1 MPSEVLTQYH
11 LDRAERP
18 CPIFLCRYKLTCFF
32 VRRCGIQSYTDK
44 QPESRQST
52 RCPRAGWHGAGVA
65 AHHSL
70 LLQGRKEIIEVGN
83 TTSHNLLSVTF
94 YSRYL
99 GRRCSRW
106 STNPRL
112 YTPSRCVLRH
122 KKIPVY
128 SNKRWCFQ
136 GWSCHSIHA
145 QCEAVLQD
153 PHMTPLGQEVTH
165 SLEIDFKVK
174 GNIVLEV
181 QLDEDSCVCLIG

>member
-1 MPSEVLTQYH
+1 MPSEALTQYH

-18 CPIFLCRYKLTCFF
+18 RPIFLCRYKLTLSV
-32 VRRCGIQSYTDK
+32 VRRCGTQSYTDK
-44 QPESRQST
+44 QPESQQST
-52 RCPRAGWHGAGVA
+52 RCPRAGWHGAEVA
-65 AHHSL
+65 AHHSP
-70 LLQGRKEIIEVGN
+70 LLQGWKEIIEVGN
-83 TTSHNLLSVTF
+83 RTSYNLPSVTF

-99 GRRCSRW
+99 GRRCLCW

-112 YTPSRCVLRH
+112 YTPSCCVLHR

-128 SNKRWCFQ
+128 SNKRQCFQ
-136 GWSCHSIHA
+136 GWSCHSIPA

-174 GNIVLEV
+174 RNIVLGCFRG
-181 QLDEDSCVCLIG
+181 SA